1 LKMQLKEKDLMVS
14 QIERESQI
22 NLRELQLKLQR
33 AEDLN
38 VIKEKEIV

>member
-1 LKMQLKEKDLMVS
+1 MVS

-22 NLRELQLKLQR
+22 NLREVQLKLQR

-38 VIKEKEIV
+38 IIKEKEIV

>member
-1 LKMQLKEKDLMVS
+1 MVS
-14 QIERESQI
+14 QVEKESQI

-38 VIKEKEIV
+38 IIKEKEIV

>member
-1 LKMQLKEKDLMVS
+1 MVS

-22 NLRELQLKLQR
+22 NLRELQLKLLR

-38 VIKEKEIV
+38 IIKEKEIV

>member
-1 LKMQLKEKDLMVS
+1 MVS

>member
-1 LKMQLKEKDLMVS
+1 MQLKEKDLMVS

>member
-1 LKMQLKEKDLMVS
+1 MVS

-22 NLRELQLKLQR
+22 NLRELLLKLQR

>member
-1 LKMQLKEKDLMVS
+1 MVS

-38 VIKEKEIV
+38 IIKEKEIV

>member
-14 QIERESQI
+14 QIERESHI